1 MNKPV
6 YYLSKE
12 FVRHRQGENPHQ
24 FLQSASA
31 TMFRRPSVRKMLPV
45 MIGGESCFARL
56 HSGVGWGEILKNP
69 IQLRMPVL
77 GADTESKVSK
87 VSKGSISL
95 QDVSTNWKER
105 PAQFSVKMQ
114 PIDQLVKTG
123 RTLHDNGFVHRHY
136 FYFMKTYSASNPRGC
151 LREDGLCRQRVVCRV
166 TQMAERDAVKRAQ
179 RAPEHAA

>member
-1 MNKPV
+1 
-6 YYLSKE
+6 
-12 FVRHRQGENPHQ
+12 
-24 FLQSASA
+24 
-31 TMFRRPSVRKMLPV
+31 

-136 FYFMKTYSASNPRGC
+136 FCFMKTYSASNPRGC
-151 LREDGLCRQRVVCRV
+151 LREDGLCRQRVVRRV